1 MWLLFV
7 AILSFVVPNGLFL
20 YWLLH
25 DFTTLQA
32 AMQDR
37 LALAFILDVFITT
50 GVLAAYFAK
59 SPPGRYRWPWFVAFS
74 LLGTLCFGLAFYW
87 WLSKRPSADAR
98 HPNA

>member
-20 YWLLH
+20 YWFFH

-32 AMQDR
+32 ALQDR

-74 LLGTLCFGLAFYW
+74 LLCTLCFGLGFYL
-87 WLSKRPSADAR
+87 WLIKPPIADA
-98 HPNA
+98 PAT

>member
-7 AILSFVVPNGLFL
+7 AVLGFVVPNGLFL

-32 AMQDR
+32 ALENR

-59 SPPGRYRWPWFVAFS
+59 FPPGRYRWPWFVVFS

-87 WLSKRPSADAR
+87 WLSKRPNGDA
-98 HPNA
+98 AGT

>member
-7 AILSFVVPNGLFL
+7 AVVSFVVPNGLFL
-20 YWLLH
+20 YRLLH
-25 DFTTLQA
+25 DFITVQA
-32 AMQDR
+32 ALQHR
-37 LALAFILDVFITT
+37 LAVAFILDVFLTT

-87 WLSKRPSADAR
+87 WLSKRPSGAATVT
-98 HPNA
+98 